1 MNRKPILCVDDE
13 TSNLGLMR
21 QVLQHDHKLV
31 FATNGEDALQAVERH
46 APSLILLDIKMPG
59 INGFEVARRL
69 QADARTA
76 SIPIIFVTG
85 LTDEVD
91 EQAGFDAGGV
101 DYITKPIS
109 PSIVRARVHTHLS
122 LIRVTEL
129 EASHRAAIDMLGEA
143 GHYNDTD
150 TGVHIWRM
158 AAYSRLLARA
168 AGWSERRA
176 ALLEMAAPMHDT
188 GKIGISDSI
197 LKKPGKLD
205 AQEWATMQTHSR
217 IGFDILSKS
226 DAPLFRLA
234 AEVALNH
241 HERWDG
247 NGYPNGLAGQEIPES
262 SRIVA
267 IADVFDALSM
277 KRPYKEAWP
286 VDRIMATIDE
296 SAGSHFERRLVET
309 FKNILPQIL
318 ATKQLWDTQ
327 ERA

>member
-1 MNRKPILCVDDE
+1 
-13 TSNLGLMR
+13 
-21 QVLQHDHKLV
+21 
-31 FATNGEDALQAVERH
+31 
-46 APSLILLDIKMPG
+46 
-59 INGFEVARRL
+59 
-69 QADARTA
+69 
-76 SIPIIFVTG
+76 
-85 LTDEVD
+85 
-91 EQAGFDAGGV
+91 
-101 DYITKPIS
+101 
-109 PSIVRARVHTHLS
+109 
-122 LIRVTEL
+122 
-129 EASHRAAIDMLGEA
+129 
-143 GHYNDTD
+143 
-150 TGVHIWRM
+150 
-158 AAYSRLLARA
+158 
-168 AGWSERRA
+168 
-176 ALLEMAAPMHDT
+176 MHDT

-296 SAGSHFERRLVET
+296 SAGSHFERRLVEA

-318 ATKQLWDTQ
+318 VTKQLWDTQ

>member
-176 ALLEMAAPMHDT
+176 ALLEMAAPH
-188 GKIGISDSI
+188 
-197 LKKPGKLD
+197 
-205 AQEWATMQTHSR
+205 A
-217 IGFDILSKS
+217 
-226 DAPLFRLA
+226 
-234 AEVALNH
+234 
-241 HERWDG
+241 
-247 NGYPNGLAGQEIPES
+247 
-262 SRIVA
+262 
-267 IADVFDALSM
+267 
-277 KRPYKEAWP
+277 
-286 VDRIMATIDE
+286 
-296 SAGSHFERRLVET
+296 
-309 FKNILPQIL
+309 
-318 ATKQLWDTQ
+318 
-327 ERA
+327 